1 MHFFGFTQSSFASFD
16 DETSPL
22 IAFQPAGGDMGMIRD
37 DIPLQATSRQRMT
50 RNCWNKALGSSLF
63 DFVPLAG
70 YFRTISSLIQRP
82 GSGQA
87 YIPLCSISLAYA

>member
-37 DIPLQATSRQRMT
+37 DIPLQATSRQ
-50 RNCWNKALGSSLF
+50 
-63 DFVPLAG
+63 
-70 YFRTISSLIQRP
+70 
-82 GSGQA
+82 
-87 YIPLCSISLAYA
+87 